1 MTTPAKRTALIV
13 GSTGIA
19 GGSLALQLVQSGW
32 RVMGLARNP
41 TALSG
46 VESIAAD
53 LLDLPKLE
61 SALSG
66 LSITHV
72 FFCTWQRK
80 ATEAENISVNGALLE
95 NLLTSLKSTST
106 LTHFALVTGTRH
118 YLGPF
123 EDGVQISAETPFREE
138 TPRLPMEQFYYTW
151 EDMLFAAASQQGF
164 TWSVHRP
171 NPIIGYAVGNAMNT
185 AASLAVYATICR
197 ETGRPFIFPGS
208 AYHWDAAAD
217 VTDARQ
223 LARHL
228 EWAALEPAA
237 HNQAF
242 NVINGDIFRWRWL
255 WPKIG
260 SYFGLEAL
268 PPDEANIPL
277 EVGMKDAGSL
287 WAEIARKHE
296 LAESNVERLATWWFA
311 DWDLRRQASGLTD
324 MSKSRRLGF
333 TAYQETPDSFFH
345 VFDQLR
351 NHKLIPKMSAVAV
364 RR

>member
-1 MTTPAKRTALIV
+1 MKASMKKGTALIV
-13 GSTGIA
+13 GSTGIS
-19 GGSLALQLVQSGW
+19 GGSLALELVRNNW
-32 RVMGLARNP
+32 RVLGLARNP
-41 TALSG
+41 AAIPG
-46 VESIAAD
+46 VEPISAD
-53 LLDLPKLE
+53 LLDWSKLE
-61 SALSG
+61 KAVAG
-66 LSITHV
+66 LDITHV

-80 ATEAENISVNGALLE
+80 ATEAENIKVNGALLE
-95 NLLTSLKSTST
+95 NLLTSLRSTRT

-123 EDGVQISAETPFREE
+123 EKGVQISAETPFREE
-138 TPRLPMEQFYYTW
+138 APRLPMEHFYYTW
-151 EDMLFAAASQQGF
+151 EDMLFAAAKRQGF

-185 AASLAVYATICR
+185 AATIAIYAVICR
-197 ETGRPFIFPGS
+197 EMDRPFVFPGS
-208 AYHWDAAAD
+208 PFHWEAAAD

-242 NVINGDIFRWRWL
+242 NMVNGDIFRWRWL

-260 SYFGLEAL
+260 DYFGLKAL

-277 EVGMKDAGSL
+277 EIGMKDAGPV
-287 WAEIARKHE
+287 WAEIARKHT
-296 LAESNVERLATWWFA
+296 LTESNVERLATWWFA

-345 VFDQLR
+345 VFNQLR
-351 NHKLIPKMSAVAV
+351 DNKLIP
-364 RR
+364 R